1 MSEFDLIRR
10 YFTRAT
16 PGALLGV
23 GDDAALLQ
31 VNEGNVLAVSTDM
44 LVCGTHFLPDTDPFL
59 LGHKT
64 LAVNLSDMAAMGA
77 VPRWAT
83 LAIALPEADEA
94 WLAQFS
100 AGFFALAQ
108 QYGVELVGGDT
119 TRGPLNLCVTIFGEV
134 PAQQALR
141 RSGAQVGDEIW
152 VSGCLGDAALALAHL
167 QGRIL
172 LNATEFAACAPA
184 LHQPQPRVALGLVLR
199 GIASSA
205 IDISDGLLADLGH
218 ILEASQMGA
227 EIGFAA
233 LPFSDVMRCALSPSP
248 SDKTTSHSTRLRN
261 NRSQVAGYPA
271 CGRGEIN
278 LWHQCVLCGGDDY
291 ELCFT
296 APAARHAE
304 LLNIAARLDLPLAC
318 IGKVVA
324 GSGCIVHDASDNPLN
339 VEACGYD
346 HFR

>member
-31 VNEGNVLAVSTDM
+31 VSAGNVLAVSSDM
-44 LVCGTHFLPDTDPFL
+44 LVCGTHFLPDADPFL

-77 VPRWAT
+77 APRWAV

-94 WLAQFS
+94 WLVQFS

-108 QYGVELVGGDT
+108 QHGVELVGGDT

-152 VSGCLGDAALALAHL
+152 VSGRLGDAALALAHL
-167 QGRIL
+167 QGRIAL
-172 LNATEFAACAPA
+172 SAAELAACLPA
-184 LHQPQPRVALGLVLR
+184 LHQPQSRVALGLALR

-218 ILEASQMGA
+218 ILDASQVGA
-227 EIGFAA
+227 QLDFAA
-233 LPFSDVMRCALSPSP
+233 LPVSPVLNNYVSRPLARQCILS
-248 SDKTTSHSTRLRN
+248 
-261 NRSQVAGYPA
+261 
-271 CGRGEIN
+271 
-278 LWHQCVLCGGDDY
+278 GGDDY

-296 APAARHAE
+296 VSAARHAE
-304 LLNIAARLDLPLAC
+304 LSAIAARLNLPLTR
-318 IGKVVA
+318 IGKIVA
-324 GSGCIVHDASDNPLN
+324 GRGCIVHDASGNPLN

>member
-1 MSEFDLIRR
+1 VSMSEFDLIRR

-16 PGALLGV
+16 PDALLGV

-31 VNEGNVLAVSTDM
+31 ASAGNVLAVSTDM
-44 LVCGTHFLPDTDPFL
+44 LVSGTHFLPDADPFL

-77 VPRWAT
+77 TPRWAT
-83 LAIALPEADEA
+83 LAIALPEADE
-94 WLAQFS
+94 FS
-100 AGFFALAQ
+100 AGFFSLAQ
-108 QYGVELVGGDT
+108 QHGVELVGGDT

-141 RSGAQVGDEIW
+141 RSGAQIGDEIW

-172 LNATEFAACAPA
+172 LSSTEFDACAPA
-184 LHQPQPRVALGLVLR
+184 LHQPQPRVALGLALR

-205 IDISDGLLADLGH
+205 IDVSDGLLADLGH
-218 ILEASQMGA
+218 ILDASQVGA
-227 EIGFAA
+227 EIWFAA
-233 LPFSDVMRCALSPSP
+233 LPVSVVLREHLTPLNPPLSGGKPNS
-248 SDKTTSHSTRLRN
+248 SHDK
-261 NRSQVAGYPA
+261 
-271 CGRGEIN
+271 GRPGGVG
-278 LWHQCVLCGGDDY
+278 LLQQCILCGGDDY

-296 APAARHAE
+296 APVAHHAE
-304 LLNIAARLDLPLAC
+304 LSNIAARIGLPLAC

-324 GSGCIVHDASDNPLN
+324 GSGCIVHDASGNPLN
-339 VEACGYD
+339 IEACGYD

>member
-1 MSEFDLIRR
+1 MNEFDLIHR

-31 VNEGNVLAVSTDM
+31 VSAGNVLAVSSDM
-44 LVCGTHFLPDTDPFL
+44 LVSGTHFFADADPYL

-77 VPRWAT
+77 TPRWAT
-83 LAIALPEADEA
+83 LAIALPQADEA
-94 WLAQFS
+94 WLERFS

-108 QYGVELVGGDT
+108 QHDVELVGGDT

-134 PAQQALR
+134 PQGAALR

-152 VSGCLGDAALALAHL
+152 VSGVLGDAALALAHL
-167 QGRIL
+167 QGRIVL
-172 LNATEFAACAPA
+172 TAAEFAACAQA
-184 LHQPQPRVALGLVLR
+184 LHQPQPRVPLGLALR
-199 GIASSA
+199 GVASGV
-205 IDISDGLLADLGH
+205 IDVSDGLLADLGH
-218 ILEASQMGA
+218 VLDASQVGA
-227 EIGFAA
+227 ELDFAA
-233 LPFSDVMRCALSPSP
+233 LPVSSTVSRYLDRPLGKQCALS
-248 SDKTTSHSTRLRN
+248 
-261 NRSQVAGYPA
+261 
-271 CGRGEIN
+271 
-278 LWHQCVLCGGDDY
+278 GGDDY

-304 LLNIAARLDLPLAC
+304 LLGIGAQLDLPLTC
-318 IGKVVA
+318 IGKIVA
-324 GSGCIVHDASDNPLN
+324 GHGCLVHDAAGDPLN

>member
-31 VNEGNVLAVSTDM
+31 ASAGNVLAVSSDM
-44 LVCGTHFLPDTDPFL
+44 LVCGTHFLPDADPFL

-83 LAIALPEADEA
+83 LAIALPPKDDGGADET
-94 WLAQFS
+94 WLTQFS

-108 QYGVELVGGDT
+108 QHGVELVGGDT
-119 TRGPLNLCVTIFGEV
+119 TRGPLNLCVTIIGEV

-141 RSGAQVGDEIW
+141 RNGAQVGDEIW

-167 QGRIL
+167 QGSIT
-172 LNATEFAACAPA
+172 LNETEFAACASA
-184 LHQPQPRVALGLVLR
+184 LHQPQPRVALGLALR

-218 ILEASQMGA
+218 ILEASQVGA

-233 LPFSDVMRCALSPSP
+233 LPVSSSMR
-248 SDKTTSHSTRLRN
+248 
-261 NRSQVAGYPA
+261 GYVLQPLA
-271 CGRGEIN
+271 M
-278 LWHQCVLCGGDDY
+278 QCILCGGDDY

-304 LLNIAARLDLPLAC
+304 LLSIAARLDLPLAC

-324 GSGCIVHDASDNPLN
+324 GRGCIVHDASGNPLN
-339 VEACGYD
+339 IEACGYD